1 MSKYL
6 KTKEGSLESAV
17 LEAMSPAQQAAIAI
31 SKKEKEKTENNF
43 IHAAKMAK
51 EKGEKT
57 FTIGGKEY
65 DVEETIKTEK
75 LVGGQKKLDKDGDG
89 DIDGKDFAAMRKKA
103 KKEETVV
110 EKVEY
115 VEYKFKSE
123 RDARA
128 AKKMLDA
135 VQLMDFDINDD
146 DISNGELVVAGGTDG
161 DEDFTKYHKE
171 ILKKFRQVKILA
183 QEKNEEVKLQE
194 KPADYLELEF
204 NSSRDAAK
212 AYDYINN
219 KLYTGGHQPFNMQ
232 PNEGSSLQFEDMD
245 DADKVMAELKKA
257 RFKFKVYER
266 ESVQEGFSPKQIK
279 MAIGVASDKRYAGG
293 NMTGAVAAIDKIKKG
308 LSDHPQV
315 AAVLKRQN
323 ESLAEKAAR
332 HITDMWKESASAKDK
347 KENKKVKEEEEDDQQ
362 TMTGKPAAKIEVNP
376 KSKSEK

>member
-6 KTKEGSLESAV
+6 ETKKGSIESAV

-103 KKEETVV
+103 KKEEVELD

-115 VEYKFKSE
+115 VEYKFKNKN
-123 RDARA
+123 DAMK

-135 VQLMDFDINDD
+135 IQLMGFDINDD
-146 DISNGELVVAGGTDG
+146 NISNGELAVDAGKKDM
-161 DEDFTKYHKE
+161 TKYHKDVMKQFKPKV
-171 ILKKFRQVKILA
+171 IT
-183 QEKNEEVKLQE
+183 QEK
-194 KPADYLELEF
+194 
-204 NSSRDAAK
+204 
-212 AYDYINN
+212 
-219 KLYTGGHQPFNMQ
+219 T
-232 PNEGSSLQFEDMD
+232 EDENLD
-245 DADKVMAELKKA
+245 EA
-257 RFKFKVYER
+257 
-266 ESVQEGFSPKQIK
+266 FSPKQIK

-293 NMTGAVAAIDKIKKG
+293 NMSGAVKAIDKIKKG

-332 HITDMWKESASAKDK
+332 HITDMWKESAAAKDK
-347 KENKKVKEEEEDDQQ
+347 KEDKKVKEEEDNEQ

-376 KSKSEK
+376 KSKEVK

>member
-6 KTKEGSLESAV
+6 ETKKGSIESAV

-103 KKEETVV
+103 KKEEVELD

-115 VEYKFKSE
+115 VEYKFKNKN
-123 RDARA
+123 DAMK

-135 VQLMDFDINDD
+135 IQLMGFDINDD
-146 DISNGELVVAGGTDG
+146 NISNGELAVDAGKKDM
-161 DEDFTKYHKE
+161 TKYHKDVMKQFKPKV
-171 ILKKFRQVKILA
+171 IT
-183 QEKNEEVKLQE
+183 QEK
-194 KPADYLELEF
+194 
-204 NSSRDAAK
+204 
-212 AYDYINN
+212 
-219 KLYTGGHQPFNMQ
+219 T
-232 PNEGSSLQFEDMD
+232 EDENLD
-245 DADKVMAELKKA
+245 EA
-257 RFKFKVYER
+257 
-266 ESVQEGFSPKQIK
+266 FSPKQIK

-293 NMTGAVAAIDKIKKG
+293 NMSGAVRAIDKIKKG

-332 HITDMWKESASAKDK
+332 HITDMWKESAAAKDK
-347 KENKKVKEEEEDDQQ
+347 KEDKKVKEEEDNEQ

-376 KSKSEK
+376 KSKEVK

>member
-6 KTKEGSLESAV
+6 ETKKGSLESAV

-103 KKEETVV
+103 KKEEV
-110 EKVEY
+110 E
-115 VEYKFKSE
+115 
-123 RDARA
+123 
-128 AKKMLDA
+128 
-135 VQLMDFDINDD
+135 
-146 DISNGELVVAGGTDG
+146 
-161 DEDFTKYHKE
+161 
-171 ILKKFRQVKILA
+171 
-183 QEKNEEVKLQE
+183 LQE

-219 KLYTGGHQPFNMQ
+219 KLYTSGRQPFNMQ

-257 RFKFKVYER
+257 KFKFKVYER
-266 ESVQEGFSPKQIK
+266 ESVNENKMKDMAMKIDDIVAKMKKDSKMKSFADKFKKDAEKSMDIAKSLEKVLPDYVAGKDIQKLMASYEEVQEGFSPKQIK

-293 NMTGAVAAIDKIKKG
+293 NMSGAVAAIDKIKKG

-332 HITDMWKESASAKDK
+332 HISDMWKESASAKDK
-347 KENKKVKEEEEDDQQ
+347 KEDKKVKEEDEGSDT
-362 TMTGKPAAKIEVNP
+362 TMTGKPASKIAINP
-376 KSKSEK
+376 KSKEEK